1 MAIDFPNSPL
11 TNDLHSFSGKTW
23 KWDGEK
29 WVVIYTD
36 LSGPIGAT
44 GATGPTGVAATVSVG
59 TTSDGA
65 TGVVTNSGTSGA
77 AVLNFV
83 VPIGATGPTG
93 PTGLTGSTGPTGVA
107 ATVSVGTTSDGATG
121 AVTNSGTSGA
131 AVLNFV
137 VPIGATGPTGVTGP
151 TGPTGPTGITGPT
164 GPTGAT
170 GAGAPITSSATAPV
184 SPSAGEIWFDT
195 SSGASYIRYNSAWV
209 ELGGGTMSP
218 YQATSTTR
226 PSSPFTGQLAY
237 ETDTQLLIMY
247 NGSAWVEI
255 NSALTKA
262 PRGVVGYTT
271 STTATVNLTTSFV
284 TQISVTFTAVANR
297 YYRFTYYEPQVL
309 TSNASAQYVQSV
321 VRSSLSGTPILQQA
335 FLGQTAAVS
344 KFNELACVGVS
355 TFTAGSVTLSAQ
367 ALSSSISGTPGL
379 NRGGT
384 QPAYLLVEDIGLV

>member
-226 PSSPFTGQLAY
+226 PSSPWTGQLAY

-262 PRGVVGYTT
+262 PRGVVGYYVSTANSAIGTT
-271 STTATVNLTTSFV
+271 IADITGTS
-284 TQISVTFTAVANR
+284 ITFTAAANRLYRATFSGDYSQNTANAVAGFYLTDGSNNIQDNVANSISVANGFSHISLTFL
-297 YYRFTYYEPQVL
+297 FT
-309 TSNASAQYVQSV
+309 ASAGSIT
-321 VRSSLSGTPILQQA
+321 RKMRTDLNTGTGSIR
-335 FLGQTAAVS
+335 GTGG
-344 KFNELACVGVS
+344 GVFY
-355 TFTAGSVTLSAQ
+355 TFV
-367 ALSSSISGTPGL
+367 I
-379 NRGGT
+379 
-384 QPAYLLVEDIGLV
+384 EDIGAA